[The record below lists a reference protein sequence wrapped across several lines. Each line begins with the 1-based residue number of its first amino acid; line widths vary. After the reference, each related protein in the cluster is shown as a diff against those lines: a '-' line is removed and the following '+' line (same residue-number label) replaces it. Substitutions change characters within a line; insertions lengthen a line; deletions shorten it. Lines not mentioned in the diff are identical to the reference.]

1 MPFVNDVAVVVVFAA
16 VTAVVLA
23 AVADVIAV
31 AVEVVDSSPSLRSVC
46 V

>member
-16 VTAVVLA
+16 VVFA
-23 AVADVIAV
+23 AVADVKAV